1 MVLSV
6 FQQQNDPMSGLIQK
20 ASEKVK
26 KTPSILVRN
35 IPEGNDLMDE
45 ADNPKLFT
53 SPDLLEIQRRGL
65 KLRLSSHPERKA
77 HSHLS

>member
-1 MVLSV
+1 
-6 FQQQNDPMSGLIQK
+6 MSGLIQK

-35 IPEGNDLMDE
+35 IPEGNDLVDE

-53 SPDLLEIQRRGL
+53 SPDLLEIQSRG
-65 KLRLSSHPERKA
+65 
-77 HSHLS
+77 